1 MEPSDRTVVS
11 IIGRII
17 GWIIVTMSVLGIATS
32 IHNTLFPWVTP
43 IHLPWWH

>member
-1 MEPSDRTVVS
+1 VERSDSTVVN

-17 GWIIVTMSVLGIATS
+17 GWLIVTMSVLGIAAK

-43 IHLPWWH
+43 IRLPW